1 MITKIKQNNN
11 LVLNAFQLLC
21 TRKRSKGIILPVN
34 KKENI
39 SYFRLVFLL
48 GMVSDV
54 KLQKPLFAEAMQ
66 HKDIVMFY
74 FGNDLF

>member
-34 KKENI
+34 KKKE
-39 SYFRLVFLL
+39 YFRLVFLL

-66 HKDIVMFY
+66 HKDIVQ
-74 FGNDLF
+74 GRLNLI